1 MQHLRDS
8 CVENKRCEKNEL
20 PSTVSLTLNKESP
33 VFIQTV
39 VVLPMTNPYAASD
52 VDESPAEIV
61 RFFRVKAEPQ
71 QIVGTVLW
79 EAMHYVYSTEKR
91 AYIALGFLQA
101 FYLGLVIGAGL
112 VIWNFGEII
121 GAFLVGVTVV
131 SLFVLWVLLYIM
143 SLNAIFRLLR
153 KERMAFAPSLRELLR
168 LCRTLLHGVLFLAS
182 FLAVIVLA
190 TLMFVPGM
198 ILTDNVLSNIGTNT
212 PKLILGI
219 CLYATGTVLWI
230 AFVCLFYMRSALGLH
245 CIVDQG
251 DNFLTA
257 YRRAWSLTRG
267 NLRALAFG
275 TPSTSKPLMTF
286 LILTFSLGLGFFPLI
301 GYYFCWLTVAYLM
314 LSGQCE
320 TIAQQPD
327 EW

>member
-1 MQHLRDS
+1 
-8 CVENKRCEKNEL
+8 
-20 PSTVSLTLNKESP
+20 
-33 VFIQTV
+33 
-39 VVLPMTNPYAASD
+39 MTNPYQVSD
-52 VDESPAEIV
+52 IDEKPVEVV
-61 RFFRVKAEPQ
+61 RFYRAEVVPQ
-71 QIVGTVLW
+71 KIVGTVLW
-79 EAMHYVYSTEKR
+79 DAMHYAYTMEKP
-91 AYIALGFLQA
+91 ACFFLGFVQA
-101 FYLGLVIGAGL
+101 FYLALVVAVILVFKNYGEELLNYGNLLGSFLIGL
-112 VIWNFGEII
+112 
-121 GAFLVGVTVV
+121 TVAA
-131 SLFVLWVLLYIM
+131 LFVLWVLFYIM

-153 KERMAFAPSLRELLR
+153 KERMTFAPSLRELLR
-168 LCRTLLHGVLFLAS
+168 LVRTLLHGVLFLLS
-182 FLAVIVLA
+182 FLTVLA
-190 TLMFVPGM
+190 LATVLFLPGM
-198 ILTDNVLSNIGTNT
+198 YLLDNVLSNIGTNT

-219 CLYATGTVLWI
+219 CLYALGTSVWV

-267 NLRALAFG
+267 NLRTLAFG

>member
-1 MQHLRDS
+1 
-8 CVENKRCEKNEL
+8 V
-20 PSTVSLTLNKESP
+20 
-33 VFIQTV
+33 
-39 VVLPMTNPYAASD
+39 
-52 VDESPAEIV
+52 
-61 RFFRVKAEPQ
+61 PQ
-71 QIVGTVLW
+71 KIVGTVLW
-79 EAMHYVYSTEKR
+79 DAMHYAYTTEKP
-91 AYIALGFLQA
+91 AYYFLGFVQA
-101 FYLGLVIGAGL
+101 FYLGLVVLAAL
-112 VIWNFGEII
+112 AYWNFGEGLADFGGLLGSILI
-121 GAFLVGVTVV
+121 GVTVAG
-131 SLFVLWVLLYIM
+131 LFVLWVLLYIM
-143 SLNAIFRLLR
+143 SLNVIFRLLR
-153 KERMAFAPSLRELLR
+153 KEKMAFAPSLRELLR
-168 LCRTLLHGVLFLAS
+168 LVYTLLQGVLYFAS
-182 FLAVIVLA
+182 FLAVLALA
-190 TLMFVPGM
+190 TVLILPGLY
-198 ILTDNVLSNIGTNT
+198 LTDNVLSNIGSNT

-219 CLYATGTVLWI
+219 CLYALGTCLWI

-267 NLRALAFG
+267 NLRTLAFG

-320 TIAQQPD
+320 TIAQQE

>member
-1 MQHLRDS
+1 M
-8 CVENKRCEKNEL
+8 
-20 PSTVSLTLNKESP
+20 P
-33 VFIQTV
+33 
-39 VVLPMTNPYAASD
+39 NPYAAMD
-52 VDESPAEIV
+52 IDEKPAEIV
-61 RFFRVKAEPQ
+61 RFYRAEAVPQ
-71 QIVGTVLW
+71 KIAGTVLW
-79 EAMHYVYSTEKR
+79 DAMHYAYTTEKP
-91 AYIALGFLQA
+91 ACYFLGFVQA
-101 FYLGLVIGAGL
+101 FYLALVVAAVLAFRNYGEELMDYDGIPGPFLIGLTVTGL
-112 VIWNFGEII
+112 FI
-121 GAFLVGVTVV
+121 
-131 SLFVLWVLLYIM
+131 LWVLLYIM

-153 KERMAFAPSLRELLR
+153 KERMTFAPSLRELLR
-168 LCRTLLHGVLFLAS
+168 LCYALVNGVLFLTS
-182 FLAVIVLA
+182 FLLVLILA
-190 TLMFVPGM
+190 TILLIPG
-198 ILTDNVLSNIGTNT
+198 IYLTDNVLSNIGTNT

-219 CLYATGTVLWI
+219 CLYALGTTLWI

-251 DNFLTA
+251 DHFLAA

-267 NLRALAFG
+267 NLRTLAFG

-320 TIAQQPD
+320 TVAQQPD

>member
-1 MQHLRDS
+1 M
-8 CVENKRCEKNEL
+8 
-20 PSTVSLTLNKESP
+20 P
-33 VFIQTV
+33 
-39 VVLPMTNPYAASD
+39 NPYEATD
-52 VDESPAEIV
+52 IDEKPAEIV
-61 RFFRVKAEPQ
+61 RFYRAEAVPEK
-71 QIVGTVLW
+71 IVGPVLW
-79 EAMHYVYSTEKR
+79 DAMHY
-91 AYIALGFLQA
+91 AYIMEKPSYIAIGFVQA
-101 FYLGLVIGAGL
+101 FYLGLIVTAVLAFKNVSELREPFFIGLTVAG
-112 VIWNFGEII
+112 
-121 GAFLVGVTVV
+121 
-131 SLFVLWVLLYIM
+131 LFVLWVLLYIM

-168 LCRTLLHGVLFLAS
+168 LCYTLMQCVLFLAS
-182 FLAVIVLA
+182 FLFVLLLA
-190 TLMFVPGM
+190 TSLFLPG
-198 ILTDNVLSNIGTNT
+198 IYLTDNVLSNAGLNT

-219 CLYATGTVLWI
+219 CLYALGTSLWI
-230 AFVCLFYMRSALGLH
+230 TFVCLFYMRSALGLH

-286 LILTFSLGLGFFPLI
+286 LILTFSLGFGFFPLI

-314 LSGQCE
+314 LSGQSE
-320 TIAQQPD
+320 TIAQQE

>member
-1 MQHLRDS
+1 
-8 CVENKRCEKNEL
+8 
-20 PSTVSLTLNKESP
+20 
-33 VFIQTV
+33 
-39 VVLPMTNPYAASD
+39 MTNPYQASD
-52 VDESPAEIV
+52 IDEKPAEIV
-61 RFFRVKAEPQ
+61 RFFRAEAVPQ
-71 QIVGTVLW
+71 KIVGTVLW
-79 EAMHYVYSTEKR
+79 DAMHYAYSTNKSSC
-91 AYIALGFLQA
+91 IALGFVQA
-101 FYLGLVIGAGL
+101 FYLALAVAAVLVFENFSELIVPLFIGL
-112 VIWNFGEII
+112 
-121 GAFLVGVTVV
+121 TVAA
-131 SLFVLWVLLYIM
+131 LFVLWVLFYIM

-153 KERMAFAPSLRELLR
+153 KERMVLAPSLRELLR
-168 LCRTLLHGVLFLAS
+168 LVRTLVHGVLFLAS
-182 FLAVIVLA
+182 FLFVIVLA
-190 TLMFVPGM
+190 TLLILPGM
-198 ILTDNVLSNIGTNT
+198 YITDNVLSNIGTNT

-219 CLYATGTVLWI
+219 CLYALGTALWI

-251 DNFLTA
+251 DDFLTA

-314 LSGQCE
+314 LSGQSE

>member
-1 MQHLRDS
+1 
-8 CVENKRCEKNEL
+8 
-20 PSTVSLTLNKESP
+20 
-33 VFIQTV
+33 
-39 VVLPMTNPYAASD
+39 MTNPYQASD
-52 VDESPAEIV
+52 IDEKPAEVV
-61 RFFRVKAEPQ
+61 RFFRAEVVPQ
-71 QIVGTVLW
+71 KIVGTVLW
-79 EAMHYVYSTEKR
+79 DAMHSAYSTNKR
-91 AYIALGFLQA
+91 PCIALGFMQA
-101 FYLGLVIGAGL
+101 FYLALVVGTGLVFK
-112 VIWNFGEII
+112 NFGDLI
-121 GAFLVGVTVV
+121 GPFLIGLTAAA
-131 SLFVLWVLLYIM
+131 LFVLWVLLYIM

-153 KERMAFAPSLRELLR
+153 KERMTFAPSLRELLR
-168 LCRTLLHGVLFLAS
+168 LCYTLIHGVLFLAS
-182 FLAVIVLA
+182 FLMILALA
-190 TLMFVPGM
+190 TVLILPGAW
-198 ILTDNVLSNIGTNT
+198 LTDNVLSQMSHNT
-212 PKLILGI
+212 PKLVFGI
-219 CLYATGTVLWI
+219 CLYALGTSLWI

-251 DNFLTA
+251 DDFLTA

-314 LSGQCE
+314 LSGQSE